1 MREIA
6 ESLYSS
12 ARSRKYSK
20 GAVMHGYDEP
30 VYLIS
35 VVAKALDI
43 HPQTLRQY
51 EREGLVSPSR
61 TGGKMRLYSQRD
73 IDRINMIL
81 RLTRELRVNLA
92 GVDIILQFKD
102 KIDAFETEI
111 EDLKREVSRLNNQ
124 GTIPPEKT
132 LVTRKNVYEII
143 IFGE

>member
-1 MREIA
+1 
-6 ESLYSS
+6 
-12 ARSRKYSK
+12 
-20 GAVMHGYDEP
+20 MHGYDEP

-35 VVAKALDI
+35 VVAKALNI

-51 EREGLVSPSR
+51 EREGLVTPSR

-81 RLTRELRVNLA
+81 RLTRDLGVNLA

-102 KIDAFETEI
+102 KIDEFEAEI
-111 EDLKREVSRLNNQ
+111 DDLKLELAKYKHRGS
-124 GTIPPEKT
+124 IPPQKS
-132 LVTRKNVYEII
+132 LVTKRNIYEII

>member
-1 MREIA
+1 
-6 ESLYSS
+6 
-12 ARSRKYSK
+12 
-20 GAVMHGYDEP
+20 MHGYDEP

-35 VVAKALDI
+35 VVAKALNI

-51 EREGLVSPSR
+51 EREGLVTPSR

-81 RLTRELRVNLA
+81 RLTRDLGVNLA

-102 KIDAFETEI
+102 QIDQMEQEI
-111 EDLKREVSRLNNQ
+111 EDLKVELSKHQRQ
-124 GTIPPEKT
+124 GSVAARHS
-132 LVTRKNVYEII
+132 LVKKRNIYEII